1 MEKNKKKLGVI
12 IMIRKARLEDL
23 KDIMEIIK
31 QTIVEMHSYN
41 NNQWDVNYPK
51 EKDFI
56 DDIQKENLFAI
67 EREGEIAGIICIN
80 KEEPA
85 EYNELIWT
93 LNETAMVIH
102 RMSVSPA
109 YRRNGIGTELM
120 KFTEEVALMNNL
132 RYIKTDTYSI
142 NPNMNAL
149 FVRCGYKFIGEM
161 SFLGKEKPFYCY
173 EKVLK

>member
-1 MEKNKKKLGVI
+1 
-12 IMIRKARLEDL
+12 MIRKASLEDL

-31 QTIVEMHSYN
+31 QTIFVMHTYN
-41 NNQWDVNYPK
+41 NYQWDDNYPK

-56 DDIQKENLFAI
+56 DDIQKQNLFVL
-67 EREGEIAGIICIN
+67 EKEDKIAGIICIN
-80 KEEPA
+80 KEEPV
-85 EYNELIWT
+85 EYTETNWT
-93 LNETAMVIH
+93 LNEAALVIH
-102 RMSVSPA
+102 RMSVSPS
-109 YRRNGIGTELM
+109 YRRKGIGTKLM
-120 KFTEEVALMNNL
+120 KFTDELALKNNL

-149 FVRCGYKFIGEM
+149 FVRCGYKLIGEM

>member
-1 MEKNKKKLGVI
+1 
-12 IMIRKARLEDL
+12 MIRKASLEDL

-31 QTIVEMHSYN
+31 QTIIVMHTYN
-41 NNQWDVNYPK
+41 NYQWDENYPK

-56 DDIQKENLFAI
+56 DDIQKQNLFVL
-67 EREGEIAGIICIN
+67 EKEDKIAGIICIN

-85 EYNELIWT
+85 EYTEMNWT
-93 LNETAMVIH
+93 LNEAALVIH
-102 RMSVSPA
+102 RMSVSPS
-109 YRRNGIGTELM
+109 YRRKGIGTELM
-120 KFTEEVALMNNL
+120 KFADELALKNNL

-149 FVRCGYKFIGEM
+149 FVRCRYKLIGEM